1 MPHLRLTNGK
11 SLFIIYRDIEIR
23 PICAKEGATMDN
35 KLFARILCIVLAG
48 VMVLGLVAMV
58 IPMLTG
64 A

>member
-1 MPHLRLTNGK
+1 MLTSYFG
-11 SLFIIYRDIEIR
+11 LFQQ
-23 PICAKEGATMDN
+23 KGGSTMDN

-64 A
+64 G

>member
-1 MPHLRLTNGK
+1 
-11 SLFIIYRDIEIR
+11 
-23 PICAKEGATMDN
+23 MDN

-58 IPMLTG
+58 IPMLIG